1 MEFAHTYRYFGTDLC
16 GNMVVLGIWDPCTM
30 CVFEIL
36 VVDIDAVSYYWR
48 HPFKILS
55 QDKQRKNV
63 KYIEACLER

>member
-36 VVDIDAVSYYWR
+36 VVDIDAV
-48 HPFKILS
+48 
-55 QDKQRKNV
+55 
-63 KYIEACLER
+63 